1 MKRLVYLRKM
11 IKMKDSRLT
20 KKVYKEQKRLN
31 LNNCWNSE
39 IKNDLKELN
48 INISEKQI
56 GKLTSKE
63 WKNMIINR
71 ITSLIQRDM
80 KECNKTKL
88 RLIKDNCF
96 GKKEYITHKDA
107 ANLLLLK
114 LNMTDLKANY
124 KGKHEDTLCRRCGA
138 QEENIEHLFH
148 CQNFK

>member
-1 MKRLVYLRKM
+1 
-11 IKMKDSRLT
+11 
-20 KKVYKEQKRLN
+20 
-31 LNNCWNSE
+31 
-39 IKNDLKELN
+39 
-48 INISEKQI
+48 
-56 GKLTSKE
+56 
-63 WKNMIINR
+63 MIINR

-96 GKKEYITHKDA
+96 GKKDYIAHKDA

-148 CQNFK
+148 CQNFKEKPLN